1 MNNMYDLK
9 SRNILITGA
18 SSGIGRQCAISCSKM
33 GARLVLVGLETDK
46 LQNTISQLEGDDHI
60 FYTQDITEYEK
71 LEPIIKESVE
81 KIGPI
86 NGFIHSAGIEMSR
99 PLKVLKPENYEKVI
113 AVNAISSFEIIRILS
128 KIKYLPAEGASY
140 VLISS
145 VMGVLGDIG
154 NIAYCSSKG
163 ALLSAGKAMA
173 LELAPKKI
181 RVNCV
186 LPGVVQTEMALAL
199 FNTISEESKNSI
211 LKMHPLG
218 LGKPEDVANAC
229 VFLLSAASRWITGTN
244 FYVDGG
250 YSAH

>member
-1 MNNMYDLK
+1 
-9 SRNILITGA
+9 
-18 SSGIGRQCAISCSKM
+18 M
-33 GARLVLVGLETDK
+33 GARLVLIGLETDK
-46 LQNTISQLEGDDHI
+46 LEETIGMLEGSGHTY
-60 FYTQDITEYEK
+60 FAQDITEYEK
-71 LEPIIKESVE
+71 IEPIIKESVE
-81 KIGPI
+81 KTGPI
-86 NGFIHSAGIEMSR
+86 HGFIHSAGIEMNR
-99 PLKVLKPENYEKVI
+99 PLKVLKPENFAKVI
-113 AVNAISSFEIIRILS
+113 SVNAIAAFEIIRILS
-128 KIKYLPAEGASY
+128 KIKNLPAEGASY

-154 NIAYCSSKG
+154 NVAYCSSKG

-186 LPGVVQTEMALAL
+186 LPGVVETEMSKQL
-199 FNTISEESKNSI
+199 FLNISEESKNSI

-218 LGKPEDVANAC
+218 LGKPEDIANAC
-229 VFLLSAASRWITGTN
+229 IFLLSEASRWITGTN

>member
-1 MNNMYDLK
+1 MENIYGLE

-33 GARLVLVGLETDK
+33 GARLILIGLDREK
-46 LQNTISQLEGDDHI
+46 LESTMSLLSGSGHLYYE
-60 FYTQDITEYEK
+60 QDITEYDK

-81 KIGPI
+81 KVGHIS
-86 NGFIHSAGIEMSR
+86 GFIHSAGIEMSR
-99 PLKVLKPENYEKVI
+99 PLKVLKAGNYEKVM
-113 AVNAISSFEIIRILS
+113 AVNAIAGFEIVRILT
-128 KIKYLPAEGASY
+128 KIKYLAPEGASF
-140 VLISS
+140 VFISS
-145 VMGVLGDIG
+145 VMGVLGDVG

-173 LELAPKKI
+173 LELAPKNV

-186 LPGVVQTEMALAL
+186 LPGVVQTEMSLAL
-199 FNTISEESKNSI
+199 FNSISEESKNSI

-218 LGKPEDVANAC
+218 LGKPEDIANSC
-229 VFLLSAASRWITGTN
+229 IFLLSGASRWITGTN

>member
-1 MNNMYDLK
+1 MNNKYDLK

-18 SSGIGRQCAISCSKM
+18 SSGIGRQCAISCSRM
-33 GARLVLVGLETDK
+33 GARLVIIALEKDK
-46 LQNTISQLEGDDHI
+46 LEETIDLLEGNNHL
-60 FYTQDITEYEK
+60 FYPQDITEYGK
-71 LEPIIKESVE
+71 LEPIIKEAVDR
-81 KIGPI
+81 IGPI
-86 NGFIHSAGIEMSR
+86 NGFIHSAGIEMNR
-99 PLKVLKPENYEKVI
+99 PLKVLKAENYEKVF
-113 AVNAISSFEIIRILS
+113 AVNTISGFEIIRILS
-128 KIKYLPAEGASY
+128 KIKYMPSEGASY

-145 VMGVLGDIG
+145 VMGALGDIG
-154 NIAYCSSKG
+154 NVAYCSSKG

-186 LPGVVQTEMALAL
+186 LPGVVETEMSRLL
-199 FNTISEESKNSI
+199 FENISEESKNSI

-229 VFLLSAASRWITGTN
+229 IFLLSDASRWITGTN

>member
-1 MNNMYDLK
+1 MDSIYDLE

-18 SSGIGRQCAISCSKM
+18 SSGIGRQCAITCSKM
-33 GARLVLVGLETDK
+33 GARLILIGLEKDK
-46 LQNTISQLEGDDHI
+46 LSATIDMLDGSGHI
-60 FYTQDITEYEK
+60 CYDQDITEYDR
-71 LEPIIKESVE
+71 LEPLIKESVD
-81 KIGPI
+81 KVGPVS
-86 NGFIHSAGIEMSR
+86 GFIHSAGIEMSR
-99 PLKVLKPENYEKVI
+99 PLKILKAENYEKVI
-113 AVNAISSFEIIRILS
+113 GVNAIAGFEIIRILS
-128 KIKYLPAEGASY
+128 KIKYLAPEGASY
-140 VLISS
+140 ILISS

-163 ALLSAGKAMA
+163 ALISAGKAMA

-186 LPGVVQTEMALAL
+186 LPGVIQTEMAMAL
-199 FNTISEESKNSI
+199 FNTISDESKNSI

-229 VFLLSAASRWITGTN
+229 VFLLSSASRWITGTN
-244 FYVDGG
+244 FLVDGG